1 MNRPFCPECSTEY
14 VKRVRRQTI
23 AERLLSLLYIYP
35 FHCQLCRCRFKTQR
49 WGVRYVR
56 IDEDARDYERL
67 PTDFPFTLVQNEVT
81 VKGRVS
87 EISMRGCT
95 LQTETPMQLRQV
107 IDLKLHISNDPIMID
122 SLVIRNTSA
131 NRAGVEFLRLS
142 QPERTRLQF
151 FIAQERGRFE
161 LGGGEIRERS
171 TVGASAKEVRAVI
184 NLKTAEQIGLTIPP
198 SVLAGAGK
206 VIK

>member
-1 MNRPFCPECSTEY
+1 MNRPFCPKCSTEY

-35 FHCQLCRCRFKTQR
+35 FHCQLCGWRFKTLR

-67 PTDFPFTLVQNEVT
+67 PTDFPFTLVDNEVT

-95 LQTETPMQLRQV
+95 LQTEAAMRLGQV
-107 IDLKLHISNDPIMID
+107 IDLKLHIPNGPITID

-142 QPERTRLQF
+142 
-151 FIAQERGRFE
+151 ERGRARLQLFIGQERSRFE
-161 LGGGEIRERS
+161 LRSGKVRERS
-171 TVGASAKEVRAVI
+171 PIAA
-184 NLKTAEQIGLTIPP
+184 
-198 SVLAGAGK
+198 
-206 VIK
+206 

>member
-35 FHCQLCRCRFKTQR
+35 FHCQLCGCRFKTLR

-67 PTDFPFTLVQNEVT
+67 PTDFPFTLVHNGVT

-87 EISMRGCT
+87 EISMSGCT
-95 LQTETPMQLRQV
+95 LQTETPMRLGQV

-122 SLVIRNTSA
+122 SLVIKNSSA
-131 NRAGVEFLRLS
+131 NRAGVEFLRLR
-142 QPERTRLQF
+142 QRERMRLQF
-151 FIAQERGRFE
+151 FIGQERGRFA
-161 LGGGEIRERS
+161 LRGGEIRERS
-171 TVGASAKEVRAVI
+171 TVAA
-184 NLKTAEQIGLTIPP
+184 
-198 SVLAGAGK
+198 
-206 VIK
+206 